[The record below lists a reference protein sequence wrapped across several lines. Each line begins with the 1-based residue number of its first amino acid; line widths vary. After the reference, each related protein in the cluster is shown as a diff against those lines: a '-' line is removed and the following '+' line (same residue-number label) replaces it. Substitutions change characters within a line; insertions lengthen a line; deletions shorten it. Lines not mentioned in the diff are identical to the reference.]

1 MIKQRGGFLVGLL
14 IGLMIGLAMALA
26 VALYVAKVP
35 VPFIN
40 KVPQRTPAQDAA
52 EAKRNKTW
60 DPNAT
65 LSSRGAR
72 PSAVAASGQVTA
84 EPETGG
90 TGSEMTGK
98 VTPGAAA
105 NPAAILSGQAQ
116 AQGAEAAN
124 GTATGDGM
132 AHYVQIGAFARV
144 EDAETQ
150 KARLSLIGFETT
162 VSEREQAGRKVYRV
176 RIGPFD
182 TRNQAES
189 TKASLDGA
197 GIESVLVRVQK

>member
-14 IGLMIGLAMALA
+14 IGLMVGLAMALA

-52 EAKRNKTW
+52 EAKRNKSW

-72 PSAVAASGQVTA
+72 PTAVAASGQVTT
-84 EPETGG
+84 EPEPGSG
-90 TGSEMTGK
+90 GSEMTGK
-98 VTPGAAA
+98 GTPGGAT
-105 NPAAILSGQAQ
+105 NPAAILSGQT
-116 AQGAEAAN
+116 QGAESAN
-124 GTATGDGM
+124 GTGDGM

-150 KARLSLIGFETT
+150 KAKLSLIGFETT

-176 RIGPFD
+176 RVGPFD
-182 TRNQAES
+182 TKNQAEA